1 MKIDFTKGNGL
12 VPVVIQDS
20 KSLTVLMVGYMNE
33 EALLRTE
40 KEKRVTFFS
49 RSRNTLWTKGETSG
63 NFLNV
68 VEIIP
73 DCDKDALLIKVI
85 PEGPV
90 CHNGTYSCFNDQD
103 DAGFLYILE
112 KVIKERIVNKTEG
125 SYTYKIYSEGI
136 NRMAQK
142 VGEEAVELVIESKDD
157 DIGRF
162 RDEAADLIY
171 HLLILLQAKGINL
184 SDIEQT
190 LASRHKIAESDTSVA
205 SY

>member
-33 EALLRTE
+33 EAYLKTE

-49 RSRNTLWTKGETSG
+49 RSRNALWTKGETSG
-63 NFLNV
+63 SFLNV
-68 VEIIP
+68 VEIIA
-73 DCDKDALLIKVI
+73 DCDNDSLLIKVI
-85 PEGPV
+85 PDGPV
-90 CHNGTYSCFNDQD
+90 CHNGTYSCFDEQKS
-103 DAGFLYILE
+103 AGFLYILE
-112 KVIKERIVNKTEG
+112 KVIAKRIRDKVEG
-125 SYTYKIYSEGI
+125 SYTYKLFTEGI

-142 VGEEAVELVIESKDD
+142 VGEEAVELVIESKDN

-171 HLLILLQAKGINL
+171 HLLILLQAKGTSL
-184 SDIEQT
+184 TDIEQT
-190 LASRHKIAESDTSVA
+190 LVSRHHLNKK
-205 SY
+205 